1 MFGELLRKLLGENQS
16 LKAGL
21 AALLALG
28 GGTIGV
34 VANGKQF
41 MDIVDGKDD
50 QLAIAEKAVEQQ
62 RESMAAIAAATAEN
76 ETTKADARAWAI
88 ASEQKSVAGYDFYLQ
103 SYPQGLFADQAAK
116 AKEALEKRGSG
127 SPFALEQVNASV
139 APVVQAAR
147 AAKENALA
155 KQASAES
162 VIAAAELAASQ
173 AKAKAKGYRTIALRD
188 GATFDGQSERS
199 SKPTGVGVMVQ
210 SAGEFAGD
218 RFAGAFVEGRWQGL
232 GVYEAAQPAEGRPRR
247 YVGEFQDGHLA
258 GAGFMLLADGARA
271 MGAVVDG
278 RMNGPAVVIY
288 PDGRRYEGE
297 FKLGR
302 KDGLGVLWSGSGQA
316 MQMGRFADDVLIE
329 PMAR

>member
-1 MFGELLRKLLGENQS
+1 MFGDLLRKLLGENQS

-21 AALLALG
+21 AALVALG
-28 GGTIGV
+28 GGTLGV
-34 VANGKQF
+34 VTNGKQF
-41 MDIVDGKDD
+41 MDIIDGKDD
-50 QLAIAEKAVEQQ
+50 QLAIAQKAVEQQ
-62 RESMAAIAAATAEN
+62 KESMTAIAAAVAEN

-88 ASEQKSVAGYDFYLQ
+88 ATEQKTVAGFDFYLQ
-103 SYPQGLFADQAAK
+103 SYPKGLFADQAAK

-127 SPFALEQVNASV
+127 SPFALEQVNAAV

-155 KQASAES
+155 KQAAAES

-173 AKAKAKGYRTIALRD
+173 AKAKAKGYRSIVMRE

-199 SKPTGVGVMVQ
+199 KPTGVGVMVQ
-210 SAGEFAGD
+210 TVGEFAGD
-218 RFAGAFVEGRWQGL
+218 RFAGAFVDGRWQGL
-232 GVYEAAQPAEGRPRR
+232 GVYEASQPADGRPRR

-278 RMNGPAVVIY
+278 RLNGPAVILY

-302 KDGLGVLWSGSGQA
+302 KDGLGVMWSGSGQA
-316 MQMGRFADDVLIE
+316 TQMGRFADDALIE